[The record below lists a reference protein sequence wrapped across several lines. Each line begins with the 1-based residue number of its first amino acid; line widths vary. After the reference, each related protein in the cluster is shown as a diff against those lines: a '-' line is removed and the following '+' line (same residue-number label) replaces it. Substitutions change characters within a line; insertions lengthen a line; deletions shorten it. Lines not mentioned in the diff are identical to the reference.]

1 MTEREPIID
10 LAALLDSVGGDREL
24 LDELASTFTAEVPG
38 WIAALQAAVS
48 SGDSKTL
55 FRVAHGVTGAVG
67 YFKATGVRQ
76 AAADLEAMGR
86 EGKLEKASAAVDVL
100 QGKLL
105 ELSTFL
111 GSTPWKQ

>member
-1 MTEREPIID
+1 MTEREPILD

-24 LDELASTFTAEVPG
+24 LDELASTFTAEVPT
-38 WIAALQAAVS
+38 WIAELQAAVS
-48 SGDSKTL
+48 SGDSATV

-67 YFKATGVRQ
+67 YFKATGGRQ

-86 EGKLEKASAAVDVL
+86 AGKLEKASAALDVL

-105 ELSTFL
+105 ELSAFL
-111 GSTPWKQ
+111 SSTPWKQ